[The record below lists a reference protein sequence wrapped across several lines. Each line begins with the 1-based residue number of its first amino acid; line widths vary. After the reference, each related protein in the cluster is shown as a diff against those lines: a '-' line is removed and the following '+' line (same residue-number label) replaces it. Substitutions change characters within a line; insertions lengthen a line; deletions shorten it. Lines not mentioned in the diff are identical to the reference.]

1 MVYLILPLNKEAD
14 IEGKH
19 GDVPKAEAEA
29 EDAVATAAEVKAVAA
44 TKAANDAIDD
54 ATRDI
59 SKK

>member
-19 GDVPKAEAEA
+19 GDKSEAEA
-29 EDAVATAAEVKAVAA
+29 EVEDAEV
-44 TKAANDAIDD
+44 KAANDAIDD

>member
-19 GDVPKAEAEA
+19 GDVSKAEA
-29 EDAVATAAEVKAVAA
+29 EDAAATAAEVKVVAA
-44 TKAANDAIDD
+44 KAANDAIDD

>member
-19 GDVPKAEAEA
+19 GDVPKAEAEAEA

-54 ATRDI
+54 ATLQ
-59 SKK
+59 

>member
-19 GDVPKAEAEA
+19 GDVSKAEAAAKAAAEA
-29 EDAVATAAEVKAVAA
+29 ENAVANAAEV
-44 TKAANDAIDD
+44 D

-59 SKK
+59 TKNDTIEK